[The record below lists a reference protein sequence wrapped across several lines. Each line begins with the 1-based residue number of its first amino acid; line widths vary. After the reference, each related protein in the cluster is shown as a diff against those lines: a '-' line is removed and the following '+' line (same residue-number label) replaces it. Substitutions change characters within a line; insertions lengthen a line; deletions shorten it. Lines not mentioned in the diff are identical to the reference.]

1 MTGVIGIR
9 RHLSL
14 PLVLVVFLG
23 GCAGDKLEMAQPA
36 IITSEG
42 VVALASTNAPT
53 PYTAAQIRKTNPP
66 GTRLVFRL
74 ESTGQPAMLRVIEF
88 VGGDAT
94 IAVVEQSMLSEQGE
108 PLGNVDRFEATWGE
122 LRDHAAFPA
131 ASTDRVRSTA
141 TVPAGR
147 FEVWMYTVESE
158 EAGAPVTTRFSFA
171 LDRPGPPVLLE
182 QELDG
187 QVTLRMALIEDSRG
201 R

>member
-1 MTGVIGIR
+1 MTGVIRIR

-14 PLVLVVFLG
+14 PFVLVAFLG
-23 GCAGDKLEMAQPA
+23 GCAGDKAETVQPA

-42 VVALASTNAPT
+42 VAALASTNVPT
-53 PYTAAQIRKTNPP
+53 PYTAAQIREANPP

-74 ESTGQPAMLRVIEF
+74 ESTGQPAVLRVIEF

-94 IAVVEQSMLSEQGE
+94 LAVLEQSILSEKGE
-108 PLGNVDRFEATWGE
+108 PLGAADHSEATWVE

-131 ASTDRVRSTA
+131 ASTDRVRSIA
-141 TVPAGR
+141 TVPVGQ
-147 FEVWMYTVESE
+147 FEVWKYTVETE
-158 EAGAPVTTRFSFA
+158 EDGAPVITRFSFA

-187 QVTLRMALIEDSRG
+187 QVTLRMALVEDSRG